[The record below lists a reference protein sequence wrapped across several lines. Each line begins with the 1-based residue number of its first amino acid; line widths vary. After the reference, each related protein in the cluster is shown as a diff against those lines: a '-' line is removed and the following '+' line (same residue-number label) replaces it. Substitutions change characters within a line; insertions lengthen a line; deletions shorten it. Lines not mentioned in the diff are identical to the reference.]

1 MHAPEDSPTVTE
13 LPRTDAEIRDLRAE
27 FTRFMMSYKF
37 GIDEVMTKINILREE
52 FNHVHDYNPIEHVNS
67 RLKSPDSILQ
77 KARRKG
83 IEVDTA
89 VIRDRIHDIAGIRIT
104 CSFLSDIYK
113 IRDMLASQVDLTVI
127 AERDYVANPKAN
139 GYTSLHLIVSVPVFM
154 SDRVEQVPV
163 EIQIRTIAMDFW
175 ASLEHKI
182 YYKYNRAVPAT
193 LLDELKDAADTA
205 NRLDLKMQNLHTQV
219 RALSDS
225 ADDRADEGA
234 VPFGDLERLIVPK
247 ALLESL
253 ADRVR
258 AEPDAPERPEAS
270 DA

>member
-1 MHAPEDSPTVTE
+1 VAVHAPEDNP
-13 LPRTDAEIRDLRAE
+13 PATDVRAE

-67 RLKSPDSILQ
+67 RLKSPESILH

-83 IEVDTA
+83 LEIDTA
-89 VIRDRIHDIAGIRIT
+89 VIRERIHDIAGIRIT

-113 IRDMLASQVDLTVI
+113 IRDMLARQVDLTLI
-127 AERDYVANPKAN
+127 AERDYVASPKAN

-182 YYKYNRAVPAT
+182 YYKYNREVPET

-205 NRLDLKMQNLHTQV
+205 NRLDLKMQKLHTQV
-219 RALSDS
+219 RALSS
-225 ADDRADEGA
+225 AVGA
-234 VPFGDLERLIVPK
+234 SAQGGTVPFGDLHRLIVPK
-247 ALLESL
+247 ALLDSL
-253 ADRVR
+253 GEQRQ
-258 AEPDAPERPEAS
+258 PDTS
-270 DA
+270 DALDA

>member
-1 MHAPEDSPTVTE
+1 
-13 LPRTDAEIRDLRAE
+13 
-27 FTRFMMSYKF
+27 
-37 GIDEVMTKINILREE
+37 
-52 FNHVHDYNPIEHVNS
+52 
-67 RLKSPDSILQ
+67 
-77 KARRKG
+77 
-83 IEVDTA
+83 
-89 VIRDRIHDIAGIRIT
+89 
-104 CSFLSDIYK
+104 
-113 IRDMLASQVDLTVI
+113 
-127 AERDYVANPKAN
+127 
-139 GYTSLHLIVSVPVFM
+139 M

-182 YYKYNRAVPAT
+182 YYKYNREVPAT

-225 ADDRADEGA
+225 AGGRADEGA

-247 ALLESL
+247 ALLDSL
-253 ADRVR
+253 G
-258 AEPDAPERPEAS
+258 ERTGAS

>member
-1 MHAPEDSPTVTE
+1 MVHAPDNLSDS
-13 LPRTDAEIRDLRAE
+13 DLRAE

-37 GIDEVMTKINILREE
+37 GIDEIMTKINILREE
-52 FNHVHDYNPIEHVNS
+52 LNHVHDYNPIEHVNS
-67 RLKSPDSILQ
+67 RLKSPESILEKVQ
-77 KARRKG
+77 RKG
-83 IEVDTA
+83 LEIDTA
-89 VIRDRIHDIAGIRIT
+89 VIREHIHDIAGIRIT

-127 AERDYVANPKAN
+127 AERDYVAAPKAN
-139 GYTSLHLIVSVPVFM
+139 GYTSLHLIVSIPVFM

-182 YYKYNRAVPAT
+182 YYKYNREVPAT
-193 LLDELKDAADTA
+193 LLDELKDAAATA
-205 NRLDLKMQNLHTQV
+205 NRLDLKMQKLHTQV
-219 RALSDS
+219 RELSAS
-225 ADDRADEGA
+225 ADVPAASDDGA

-253 ADRVR
+253 A
-258 AEPDAPERPEAS
+258 ERSPGPNEAS

>member
-1 MHAPEDSPTVTE
+1 MAVHAPEDNP
-13 LPRTDAEIRDLRAE
+13 PATDVRAE

-67 RLKSPDSILQ
+67 RLKSPESILD

-83 IEVDTA
+83 LEIDTA
-89 VIRDRIHDIAGIRIT
+89 VIRERIHDIAGIRIT

-113 IRDMLASQVDLTVI
+113 IRDMLARQVDLTLI
-127 AERDYVANPKAN
+127 AERDYVASPKAN

-182 YYKYNRAVPAT
+182 YYKYNREVPET

-205 NRLDLKMQNLHTQV
+205 NRLDLKMQKLHTQV
-219 RALSDS
+219 RALSS
-225 ADDRADEGA
+225 AVGASAQEGT
-234 VPFGDLERLIVPK
+234 VPFGDLDRLIVPK
-247 ALLESL
+247 VLLDSL
-253 ADRVR
+253 GEQRQ
-258 AEPDAPERPEAS
+258 PDTS
-270 DA
+270 DALDA